1 MRLILTVTRQD
12 EHEFDLIDEAYDADS
27 LAEGLNNGTHRLVDF
42 PDGHHIV
49 GANGKKVARRTIETK
64 GEDHPGEWQS
74 G

>member
-12 EHEFDLIDEAYDADS
+12 EHEFEVLDERYDAD
-27 LAEGLNNGTHRLVDF
+27 LLVEGLNNGTLKLVDF
-42 PDGHHIV
+42 PAGRHIV
-49 GANGKKVARRTIETK
+49 DARGKQVARRTRETK